1 MTRRLTFTIFAAA
14 LIAAANDMT
23 RVRRDLSLIPRGAVV
38 EVKTLDKRTLR
49 GRLDAIANDG
59 FELEYVKAGQLV
71 IETIPLP
78 AVRSVRQ
85 FDLQQRNVARRR
97 VISFIAFVGS
107 FVILIVSLAATGNLG
122 A

>member
-1 MTRRLTFTIFAAA
+1 MTRRLTFTIFATA
-14 LIAAANDMT
+14 LLAAAQDLA
-23 RVRRDLSLIPRGAVV
+23 RIRQQLSLIPRGAVA

-49 GRLDAIANDG
+49 GRLGAIANDG

-71 IETIPLP
+71 NETIPLA

-85 FDLQQRNVARRR
+85 FDLQQRNQNTRR
-97 VISFIAFVGS
+97 VIAFVAFVGS
-107 FVILIVSLAATGNLG
+107 FVILIASLAATGNLG